1 VLLPALLSGLALGS
15 MYGLLALGFH
25 VTHVVSGTVNFAQG
39 SAMMLAAVGAYG
51 LVVGLKWP
59 WLAAIPVVLL
69 AALAYGLA
77 VEFFA
82 VRPFARRGSS
92 AWLIATVALGIVA
105 DNAVLFLFGKE
116 PRSLPS
122 PLATA
127 PLQIAGTPLGIYP
140 LQALIPLA
148 ALAIA
153 LALTWVARHT
163 RMGLAMVA
171 VVQNRDAANLMGIDP
186 TRMVAGAYAISTALA
201 AVAGMLIAP
210 LVNVHS
216 DMGTLFGL
224 KAFAAAIVGGITSAW
239 GVVVAGLLLGVTEAL
254 VTAYLGSGYTQI
266 LTFAIVIAV
275 LAARPRGLLGAAE
288 LKKV

>member
-105 DNAVLFLFGKE
+105 DNAALFLFGKE

-122 PLATA
+122 PLAA
-127 PLQIAGTPLGIYP
+127 SALQIAGTPLGIYP

-153 LALTWVARHT
+153 LALTWIARHT

>member
-210 LVNVHS
+210 LANVHS

-254 VTAYLGSGYTQI
+254 VTAHVGSGYTQI

>member
-1 VLLPALLSGLALGS
+1 

-122 PLATA
+122 PLAA
-127 PLQIAGTPLGIYP
+127 SALQIAGTPLGIYP

-153 LALTWVARHT
+153 LALTWIARHT

>member
-1 VLLPALLSGLALGS
+1 
-15 MYGLLALGFH
+15 
-25 VTHVVSGTVNFAQG
+25 
-39 SAMMLAAVGAYG
+39 
-51 LVVGLKWP
+51 
-59 WLAAIPVVLL
+59 
-69 AALAYGLA
+69 
-77 VEFFA
+77 
-82 VRPFARRGSS
+82 
-92 AWLIATVALGIVA
+92 
-105 DNAVLFLFGKE
+105 
-116 PRSLPS
+116 
-122 PLATA
+122 
-127 PLQIAGTPLGIYP
+127 
-140 LQALIPLA
+140 
-148 ALAIA
+148 
-153 LALTWVARHT
+153 
-163 RMGLAMVA
+163 MGLAMVA

>member
-51 LVVGLKWP
+51 LVVVLKWP
-59 WLAAIPVVLL
+59 WLAAIPGVLL
-69 AALAYGLA
+69 AALAYGLL

-116 PRSLPS
+116 PRGLPS
-122 PLATA
+122 PFATT
-127 PLQIAGTPLGIYP
+127 PLEIGGTSLGIYP
-140 LQALIPLA
+140 LQAIIPLV

-153 LALTWVARHT
+153 VLLTWVARHT
-163 RMGLAMVA
+163 RVGLAMVA

-186 TRMVAGAYAISTALA
+186 TRMIAGAFAISTALA